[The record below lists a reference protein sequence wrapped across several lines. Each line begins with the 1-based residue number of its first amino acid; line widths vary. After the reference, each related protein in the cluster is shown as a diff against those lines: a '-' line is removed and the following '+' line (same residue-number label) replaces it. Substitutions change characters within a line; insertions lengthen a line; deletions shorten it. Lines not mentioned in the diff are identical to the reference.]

1 MSTAPTKAAA
11 STTPAAV
18 TPVAPP
24 SPEVYAAAR
33 RHADSL
39 AMPPGALDGLV
50 DLGCWICAAQGQVP
64 PAPLDNIRL
73 VVFAGDHGVAAD
85 GVSAFPASITVGMLH
100 GILAGGAGVSVIA
113 RQHGVHVRA
122 LDIGVDA
129 DPQVPAEVGAHKVR
143 RGCGNIRVEDALTRQ
158 EAERALAE
166 GEAIAAE
173 EIAAGAQLLIAG
185 DLGIGNTTP
194 SAALI
199 AATYGAPALEVTGTG
214 TGLDEAGRRRKAAVI
229 DEAIA
234 RCGDRLADPVERLAA
249 LGSADI
255 AAATGFMVAAARAGV
270 PVLVDGVIAAAE
282 ATMAEAIAPGAK
294 AWMRAGHRSP
304 EPGLTYALDKLG
316 LEPILDL
323 GLRLGE
329 GSGAAAAVPLVRSGI
344 ALMAEMTTLAD
355 VS

>member
-1 MSTAPTKAAA
+1 MILP
-11 STTPAAV
+11 
-18 TPVAPP
+18 PP
-24 SPEVYAAAR
+24 SPAVYAAAR
-33 RHADSL
+33 AHADSL

-50 DLGCWICAAQGQVP
+50 DLGCWIAAAQGQVP
-64 PAPLDNIRL
+64 PAPLDNVRA
-73 VVFAGDHGVAAD
+73 VVFAGDHGVSDD
-85 GVSAFPASITVGMLH
+85 GVYAFPTAITVGMLH

-113 RQHGVHVRA
+113 RQHGVHVRV
-122 LDIGVDA
+122 LDLGIDA
-129 DPQVPAEVGAHKVR
+129 DPDVPAEVAAHKVR
-143 RGCGNIRVEDALTRQ
+143 HGSGNIRVEDALTPEEVR
-158 EAERALAE
+158 RALAA
-166 GEAIAAE
+166 GAAIAAA

-199 AATYGAPALEVTGTG
+199 AATYGAPAAEVTGIG
-214 TGLDEAGRRRKAAVI
+214 TGLDEAGRLRKAAIV

-234 RCGDRLADPVERLAA
+234 RCGDRLADPVQRLAC

-255 AAATGFMVAAARAGV
+255 AAATGFMMAAARAGV

-304 EPGLTYALDKLG
+304 EPGLTYSLDRLG

-329 GSGAAAAVPLVRSGI
+329 GTGAVAAVPLVRTGI
-344 ALMAEMTTLAD
+344 ALMREMATLAD

>member
-1 MSTAPTKAAA
+1 MMTLP
-11 STTPAAV
+11 
-18 TPVAPP
+18 PP
-24 SPEVYAAAR
+24 SPDMYAAAR
-33 RHADSL
+33 AHADTL

-50 DLGCWICAAQGQVP
+50 DLGCWIAAAQGQVP
-64 PAPLDNIRL
+64 PAPLDNVRV

-85 GVSAFPASITVGMLH
+85 GVSAFPTAITVGMLH

-113 RQHGVHVRA
+113 RQHGVHVRV
-122 LDIGVDA
+122 LDLGIDA
-129 DPQVPAEVGAHKVR
+129 DPAVPAEVTAHKVR
-143 RGCGNIRVEDALTRQ
+143 HGSGNIRLEDALSRQ
-158 EAERALAE
+158 EVGLALAA
-166 GEAIAAE
+166 GAAIAAE

-199 AATYGAPALEVTGTG
+199 AATYGAPAGEVTGIG
-214 TGLDEAGRRRKAAVI
+214 TGLDEAGRLRKAAII
-229 DEAIA
+229 DQAIT
-234 RCGDRLADPVERLAA
+234 RCGDRLTDPVQRLAC

-255 AAATGFMVAAARAGV
+255 AAATGFMIAAARAGV
-270 PVLVDGVIAAAE
+270 PILVDGVIAAAE

-304 EPGLTYALDKLG
+304 EPGLSYALDRLG

-329 GSGAAAAVPLVRSGI
+329 GTGAVAAVPLFRTGM
-344 ALMAEMTTLAD
+344 ALMREMATLAD

>member
-1 MSTAPTKAAA
+1 MTI
-11 STTPAAV
+11 
-18 TPVAPP
+18 APP
-24 SPEVYAAAR
+24 DPAVLAAAR
-33 RHADSL
+33 AHADSL
-39 AMPPGALDGLV
+39 AMPPGALDGLA
-50 DLGCWICAAQGQVP
+50 DLGCWIAAAQGVVP
-64 PAPLDNIRL
+64 PAPLEDVRV
-73 VVFAGDHGVAAD
+73 VVFAGDHGVAAE
-85 GVSAFPASITVGMLH
+85 GVSAFPSAITVGMLH
-100 GILAGGAGVSVIA
+100 GILAGGAGVSVLA
-113 RQHGVHVRA
+113 RQHGVRVRI
-122 LDIGVDA
+122 LDLGIAA
-129 DPQVPAEVGAHKVR
+129 DPEVPAEVSAYKVR
-143 RGCGNIRVEDALTRQ
+143 HGCGNIRVEDALDRDEVDQ
-158 EAERALAE
+158 ALAA
-166 GEAIAAE
+166 GAAIAAE

-199 AATYGAPALEVTGTG
+199 AATYGAPAAEVTGTG
-214 TGLDEAGRRRKAAVI
+214 TGLDEAGRLRKAAVI

-234 RCGDRLADPVERLAA
+234 RCGDRITDPLQRLAC

-270 PVLVDGVIAAAE
+270 PVLVDGVVAAAE

-304 EPGLTYALDKLG
+304 EPGLSYALQRLG

-329 GSGAAAAVPLVRSGI
+329 GSGAVAAVPLVRSGI
-344 ALMAEMTTLAD
+344 ALLREMATLAD

>member
-1 MSTAPTKAAA
+1 MTI
-11 STTPAAV
+11 TPSV
-18 TPVAPP
+18 TITPP
-24 SPEVYAAAR
+24 DADLYAAALA
-33 RHADSL
+33 HCDTL
-39 AMPPGALDGLV
+39 AMPTGALNGLV
-50 DLGCWICAAQGQVP
+50 ELGCWIASAQGQVP
-64 PAPLDNIRL
+64 PAPLDNVRT

-85 GVSAFPASITVGMLH
+85 GVSVYPTAITVGMVH
-100 GILAGGAGVSVIA
+100 GILAGKAGISVIA
-113 RQHGVHVRA
+113 RQHGIHVRL

-129 DPQVPAEVGAHKVR
+129 ELAVPPEVTAHKVR
-143 RGCGNIRVEDALTRQ
+143 RGSGNIRVEDALTRA
-158 EAERALAE
+158 EAERALAA

-199 AATYGAPALEVTGTG
+199 AATYGVPAVEATGIG
-214 TGLDEAGRRRKAAVI
+214 TGLDETGRLRKAAVI

-234 RCGDRLADPVERLAA
+234 RCGDRLADPIERLAC

-255 AAATGFMVAAARAGV
+255 AAATGFMIAAARAGV
-270 PVLVDGVIAAAE
+270 PILVDGVIAGAE
-282 ATMAEAIAPGAK
+282 ATMAESIAPGAK
-294 AWMRAGHRSP
+294 DWMRAGHRSP
-304 EPGLTYALDKLG
+304 EPGLSYAIDRLG
-316 LEPILDL
+316 LSPILDL

-344 ALMAEMTTLAD
+344 ALMREMATLAD